1 VGAPTAAIL
10 AQLVHPVT
18 LTLAALGVA
27 MILLGRHRR
36 RAALTVLVLA
46 LIWTWGIAT
55 PAAARWLRGSLE
67 ARFDPALPSERP
79 TAAAIVVLGG
89 GIAPQAPPRAG
100 ANLTAAGD
108 RLWYGAQL
116 YRADKAPRLITT
128 GANPYPGDGPTAA
141 QAGAQR
147 LAALGVPRTRIT
159 AASSTNTYTDAL
171 AVRRLMAERG
181 DEPVLLV
188 TSAIHT
194 PRARATFRAAGIRA
208 LPAPTDFVVT
218 AQLPAGTYA
227 WLLSAAALHH
237 SGQAMREYMGLLYY
251 RLRGWL

>member
-116 YRADKAPRLITT
+116 YRADKAPRVITT
-128 GANPYPGDGPTAA
+128 GANPYPGHGPTAA
-141 QAGAQR
+141 EAGAER
-147 LAALGVPRTRIT
+147 LAALGVPRARIT
-159 AASSTNTYTDAL
+159 GVSSTNTHTDAL
-171 AVRRLMAERG
+171 GVSRVLSRG
-181 DEPVLLV
+181 GEPVLLV
-188 TSAIHT
+188 TSAFHM
-194 PRARATFRAAGIRA
+194 PRALATFRAAGIA
-208 LPAPTDFVVT
+208 AVPAPTDFLVT
-218 AQLPAGTYA
+218 SAAPAGAYR
-227 WLLSAAALHH
+227 WLPSGEAFYE
-237 SGQAMREYMGLLYY
+237 SGQAMHEYVGLLYY